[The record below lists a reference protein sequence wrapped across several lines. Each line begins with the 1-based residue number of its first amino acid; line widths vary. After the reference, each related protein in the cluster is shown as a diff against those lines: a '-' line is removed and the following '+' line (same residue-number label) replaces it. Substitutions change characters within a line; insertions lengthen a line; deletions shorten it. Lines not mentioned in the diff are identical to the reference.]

1 MGKMEIKM
9 KKVMLNAIVPFI
21 FFIACFGFF
30 LFLVVLSSKT
40 SFLAAMSFA
49 TLFMIPCLGIVFG
62 VFELII
68 INEQTITSIKAF
80 KKTKIIIKEIV
91 DIQEKNVALRCACDD
106 FCMTWEIVDSNG
118 NVINLIKKKRRQKII
133 DYLKRNLA

>member
-1 MGKMEIKM
+1 MGNMEIKM
-9 KKVMLNAIVPFI
+9 KKVMLNAIVPLI
-21 FFIACFGFF
+21 FFFASFAIF
-30 LFLVVLSSKT
+30 LFMVVLSSKT
-40 SFLAAMSFA
+40 SYLLAIAYGTIYM
-49 TLFMIPCLGIVFG
+49 MPCLGIVFAF
-62 VFELII
+62 FEWII

-91 DIQEKNVALRCACDD
+91 DIQEKEVALRCEGGE
-106 FCMTWEIVDSNG
+106 FSMTWEIVDSNG